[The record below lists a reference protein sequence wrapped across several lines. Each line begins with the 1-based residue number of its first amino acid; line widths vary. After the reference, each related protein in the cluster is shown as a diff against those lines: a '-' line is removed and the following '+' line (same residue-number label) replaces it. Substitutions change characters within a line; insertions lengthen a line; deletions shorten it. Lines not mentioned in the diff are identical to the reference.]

1 MAKKSATDRNNSIT
15 LQGDGKYGEVLVSDH
30 VVATIANLAAAEV
43 DGVSKKNGTLA
54 SGLMKKAGMK
64 EQPIYS
70 KVEILGGKVEVSI
83 AVTVEYGY
91 PIPTVTKQLQEK
103 VKTSIENMTG
113 LEVTGVNVR
122 VTAIAVE

>member
-1 MAKKSATDRNNSIT
+1 MAKKNATDRNNSII
-15 LQGDGKYGEVLVSDH
+15 LQGDDKFGEVLVSDH
-30 VVATIANLAAAEV
+30 VVATIANLAASEV
-43 DGVSKKNGTLA
+43 EGVSKKNGTLA

-64 EQPIYS
+64 EQPISS

-83 AVTVEYGY
+83 AVTVEYGF
-91 PIPTVTKQLQEK
+91 PIPTVTKQLQDK

-122 VTAIAVE
+122 VSAIAVE